1 MFIYNVHINN
11 RMQHKK
17 AKKPMMGTKHGKG
30 AQNLPHMKA
39 KKPLASTET
48 MSVDRRGGP
57 EHVQG
62 LNKAIEPTSKKNLYN
77 SEKFSLG
84 VEKAHVTTLNRSMT
98 NKSAF
103 DTLYEEVMD
112 NPADLDTEHEDLDA
126 LDVDTDSPDEG
137 MGGDEITITL
147 SRELAQ
153 QLHDAIMGQLE
164 GGMEDEMSDEE
175 LGAEDLGADMGDEE
189 DDFGGEDDDT
199 FPESVVVE
207 PEPKPLGNKGD
218 KLMSKGSMK
227 AGGTVTGKSGGKAAA
242 TGAKITLQSEPKELK
257 HTVNDGKGGK
267 MKVSNLQPG
276 KSLFD

>member
-1 MFIYNVHINN
+1 MFIYMMHINN

-17 AKKPMMGTKHGKG
+17 AKKPMMGNKRGKG
-30 AQNLPHMKA
+30 AQNLPLMKS
-39 KKPLASTET
+39 KKPLASTEA
-48 MSVDRRGGP
+48 MAFDKRGGP

-62 LNKAIEPTSKKNLYN
+62 LNKAIEPTSKKNLY
-77 SEKFSLG
+77 SPEKFSLG
-84 VEKAHVTTLNRSMT
+84 VEKANITALNRSMT

-112 NPADLDTEHEDLDA
+112 NPADLGAEHEDLDA
-126 LDVDTDSPDEG
+126 LDVDTDSPDDD

-164 GGMEDEMSDEE
+164 SGMEDEMSDEE
-175 LGAEDLGADMGDEE
+175 LGAEDLGADMGDEG
-189 DDFGGEDDDT
+189 DDEDT
-199 FPESVVVE
+199 FPESVTVE
-207 PEPKPLGNKGD
+207 PEPKPLGNRGD

-227 AGGTVTGKSGGKAAA
+227 AGGTVTGKSGGKPAT

-267 MKVSNLQPG
+267 MKVGNLQQG

>member
-1 MFIYNVHINN
+1 
-11 RMQHKK
+11 
-17 AKKPMMGTKHGKG
+17 MMGTKHGKG

-48 MSVDRRGGP
+48 MSVDKRGGP

-62 LNKAIEPTSKKNLYN
+62 LNKAIEPTGKKNLYN

-147 SRELAQ
+147 PRELAQ

-175 LGAEDLGADMGDEE
+175 LGAEDLGADMGEDEGG
-189 DDFGGEDDDT
+189 DFGGEDDDT

-267 MKVSNLQPG
+267 MKVHSSITTG

>member
-1 MFIYNVHINN
+1 
-11 RMQHKK
+11 
-17 AKKPMMGTKHGKG
+17 MMGTKHGKG
-30 AQNLPHMKA
+30 AQNLPLMKA

-48 MSVDRRGGP
+48 MQFDKRGGP

-84 VEKAHVTTLNRSMT
+84 VEKAHITALNRSMT

-126 LDVDTDSPDEG
+126 LDVDTSSPDDG
-137 MGGDEITITL
+137 MGGEEITITL

-175 LGAEDLGADMGDEE
+175 LGAEDLGADMGDEDME
-189 DDFGGEDDDT
+189 GEDEDT
-199 FPESVVVE
+199 FPESVSVE

-218 KLMSKGSMK
+218 KLMSKGSFK
-227 AGGTVTGKSGGKAAA
+227 VGGTVTGKSGGKPAT

-267 MKVSNLQPG
+267 MKVGNLQQG